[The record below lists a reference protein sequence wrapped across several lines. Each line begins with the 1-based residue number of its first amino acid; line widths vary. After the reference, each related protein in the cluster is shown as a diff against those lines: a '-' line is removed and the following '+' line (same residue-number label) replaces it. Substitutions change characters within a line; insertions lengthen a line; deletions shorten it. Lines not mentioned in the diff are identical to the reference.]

1 MSDDRALI
9 ETLTRENA
17 SLKLQLAAKTEECEH
32 YKHVSDEAI
41 SHLYAQAGAAGAAAV
56 SISRLSDKY
65 DSSDDDD
72 DDDDAA
78 ANQQDNSTS

>member
-1 MSDDRALI
+1 MSADRALI

-17 SLKLQLAAKTEECEH
+17 SLKLQLAAKTDECEH

-41 SHLYAQAGAAGAAAV
+41 SHLYAQSGAAGSAAV
-56 SISRLSDKY
+56 SISRLRDKY
-65 DSSDDDD
+65 DSSDDD

>member
-1 MSDDRALI
+1 MSADRALI

-32 YKHVSDEAI
+32 YKHVSDEAL
-41 SHLYAQAGAAGAAAV
+41 SQLYDLCGAAAAAAA
-56 SISRLSDKY
+56 STSRLISKY

-78 ANQQDNSTS
+78 ANQQDN